1 MAEGRF
7 DLAQARV
14 LISNDDGIN
23 SSGIKV
29 LEKAVREIVREVWVV
44 APETEQSAAS
54 HSLTIRRPLRLRRVS
69 ERRFAV
75 DGTPTDCVLMGITRI
90 MADSPPD
97 LVLSGVNRGS
107 NMGED
112 LIYSGT
118 VAAAIEGA
126 LLGFPAIAF
135 SQVSG
140 DRRAVKWGT
149 AEKWLP
155 EVLRRLAAASWP
167 TDVVIN
173 VNFPDVAAGSVTG
186 IRVGCQGRHEKPHE
200 LTERVDLRGEPYFWV
215 GSKGEASPG
224 RPGSD
229 LEVASNGA
237 IAVTPVRLD
246 LTHEESL
253 QALSRHFE

>member
-14 LISNDDGIN
+14 LIANDDGIEA
-23 SSGIKV
+23 SGLKV

-118 VAAAIEGA
+118 VAAAIEAA
-126 LLGFPAIAF
+126 LLGYPAIAF
-135 SQVSG
+135 SQVSN

-149 AEKWLP
+149 AEKWIP
-155 EVLRRLAAASWP
+155 EVLRRLAEVSWP
-167 TDVVIN
+167 SDVVIN
-173 VNFPDVAAGSVTG
+173 VNFPDVAARSVTG
-186 IRVGCQGRHEKPHE
+186 IRVGCQGRHEKAHA
-200 LTERVDLRGEPYFWV
+200 LTERIDLRGEPYFWV
-215 GSKGEASPG
+215 GSKGESSPG
-224 RPGSD
+224 LPGSD
-229 LEVASNGA
+229 LDVASNGA
-237 IAVTPVRLD
+237 IAITPVRLD
-246 LTHEESL
+246 LTHGETM
-253 QALSRHFE
+253 QALKRHFE